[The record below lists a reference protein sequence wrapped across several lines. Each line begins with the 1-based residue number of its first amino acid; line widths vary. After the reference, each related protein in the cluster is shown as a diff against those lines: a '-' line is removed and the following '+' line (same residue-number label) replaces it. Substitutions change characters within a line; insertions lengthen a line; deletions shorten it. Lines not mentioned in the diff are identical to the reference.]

1 MKPMNKIAAIHD
13 ISCYGRA
20 ALATIIPILSSMGNQ
35 VCPLPT
41 AVLSTHTDGFG
52 KPAIRDLSDFIY
64 ETKDHWKR
72 LNLNFQCIYSGYL
85 ADPNQVKFVEKFIEE
100 FKEDDTLFID
110 AYFLNTTENTTF
122 ENLENFNISVY
133 DTNNKEV
140 LNKTFKSVVIPKGLP
155 PQHGRRILFPIEN
168 EFFNLQ
174 EKDLSKLSYKFTFD
188 YN

>member
-1 MKPMNKIAAIHD
+1 MKIYKKIL
-13 ISCYGRA
+13 GFF
-20 ALATIIPILSSMGNQ
+20 ALAVLLNPNTLTLDASTFSKEDQIQNKETLYDI
-35 VCPLPT
+35 T
-41 AVLSTHTDGFG
+41 AFTTE
-52 KPAIRDLSDFIY
+52 KN
-64 ETKDHWKR
+64 T
-72 LNLNFQCIYSGYL
+72 LNLII
-85 ADPNQVKFVEKFIEE
+85 NQL

-122 ENLENFNISVY
+122 ENLENFNISVC
-133 DTNNKEV
+133 DTNDKEV

>member
-1 MKPMNKIAAIHD
+1 MKIYKKIL
-13 ISCYGRA
+13 GFF
-20 ALATIIPILSSMGNQ
+20 ALAVLLNPNTLTLGASTFSKEDQIQNKEILYDI
-35 VCPLPT
+35 T
-41 AVLSTHTDGFG
+41 AFTTE
-52 KPAIRDLSDFIY
+52 KN
-64 ETKDHWKR
+64 T
-72 LNLNFQCIYSGYL
+72 LNLII
-85 ADPNQVKFVEKFIEE
+85 NQL
-100 FKEDDTLFID
+100 FKEDNTLFID

-188 YN
+188 YNYLFHI

>member
-1 MKPMNKIAAIHD
+1 MKIYKKIL
-13 ISCYGRA
+13 GFF
-20 ALATIIPILSSMGNQ
+20 ALAVLLNPNTLTLDASTFYKADQIQNKEILYDI
-35 VCPLPT
+35 T
-41 AVLSTHTDGFG
+41 AFTTE
-52 KPAIRDLSDFIY
+52 KN
-64 ETKDHWKR
+64 T
-72 LNLNFQCIYSGYL
+72 LNLII
-85 ADPNQVKFVEKFIEE
+85 NQL
-100 FKEDDTLFID
+100 FKEDNTLFID

-133 DTNNKEV
+133 DTNDKEV

>member
-1 MKPMNKIAAIHD
+1 MKKILFKGCGTAISTPFDENGVNLKEFEKLVEDQIQNKEILYD
-13 ISCYGRA
+13 I
-20 ALATIIPILSSMGNQ
+20 
-35 VCPLPT
+35 T
-41 AVLSTHTDGFG
+41 AFTTE
-52 KPAIRDLSDFIY
+52 KN
-64 ETKDHWKR
+64 T
-72 LNLNFQCIYSGYL
+72 LNLII
-85 ADPNQVKFVEKFIEE
+85 NQL
-100 FKEDDTLFID
+100 FKEDNTLFID

-122 ENLENFNISVY
+122 ENLENFNISVC

>member
-1 MKPMNKIAAIHD
+1 MKIYKKIL
-13 ISCYGRA
+13 GFF
-20 ALATIIPILSSMGNQ
+20 ALAVLLNPNTLTLDASTFSKKDQIQNKEILYDI
-35 VCPLPT
+35 T
-41 AVLSTHTDGFG
+41 AFTTE
-52 KPAIRDLSDFIY
+52 KN
-64 ETKDHWKR
+64 T
-72 LNLNFQCIYSGYL
+72 LNLII
-85 ADPNQVKFVEKFIEE
+85 NQL
-100 FKEDDTLFID
+100 FKEDNTLFID

-122 ENLENFNISVY
+122 ENLENFNISVC

>member
-1 MKPMNKIAAIHD
+1 MKIYKKILGFFALSVLLNPNTLTLDASTFSKEDQIQNKEVLYD
-13 ISCYGRA
+13 I
-20 ALATIIPILSSMGNQ
+20 
-35 VCPLPT
+35 T
-41 AVLSTHTDGFG
+41 AFTTE
-52 KPAIRDLSDFIY
+52 KN
-64 ETKDHWKR
+64 T
-72 LNLNFQCIYSGYL
+72 LNLII
-85 ADPNQVKFVEKFIEE
+85 NQL

-133 DTNNKEV
+133 DTNDKEV
-140 LNKTFKSVVIPKGLP
+140 LNKTFKTIVIPKGLP

>member
-1 MKPMNKIAAIHD
+1 MKICKKIL
-13 ISCYGRA
+13 GFF
-20 ALATIIPILSSMGNQ
+20 ALAVLLNPNTLTLDASTFYKANQIQNKEILYDI
-35 VCPLPT
+35 T
-41 AVLSTHTDGFG
+41 AFTTE
-52 KPAIRDLSDFIY
+52 KN
-64 ETKDHWKR
+64 T
-72 LNLNFQCIYSGYL
+72 LNLII
-85 ADPNQVKFVEKFIEE
+85 NQL
-100 FKEDDTLFID
+100 FKEDNTLFID

-133 DTNNKEV
+133 DTNDKEV

-155 PQHGRRILFPIEN
+155 PQHGRRILFPVET

>member
-1 MKPMNKIAAIHD
+1 MKIYKKIL
-13 ISCYGRA
+13 GFF
-20 ALATIIPILSSMGNQ
+20 ALAVLLNPNTLTLDASTFSKEDQIQNKEILYDI
-35 VCPLPT
+35 T
-41 AVLSTHTDGFG
+41 AFTTE
-52 KPAIRDLSDFIY
+52 KN
-64 ETKDHWKR
+64 T
-72 LNLNFQCIYSGYL
+72 LNLII
-85 ADPNQVKFVEKFIEE
+85 NQL
-100 FKEDDTLFID
+100 FKEDNTLFID

-155 PQHGRRILFPIEN
+155 PPHGRRILFPIEN

>member
-1 MKPMNKIAAIHD
+1 MKIYKKIL
-13 ISCYGRA
+13 GFF
-20 ALATIIPILSSMGNQ
+20 ALAVLLNPNTLTLDASTFSKEDQIQNKEILYDI
-35 VCPLPT
+35 T
-41 AVLSTHTDGFG
+41 AFTTE
-52 KPAIRDLSDFIY
+52 KN
-64 ETKDHWKR
+64 T
-72 LNLNFQCIYSGYL
+72 LNLII
-85 ADPNQVKFVEKFIEE
+85 NQL

-122 ENLENFNISVY
+122 ENLENFNISVC

-155 PQHGRRILFPIEN
+155 PRHGRRILFPIEN

-174 EKDLSKLSYKFTFD
+174 EKDLSKLYYKFIFD

>member
-1 MKPMNKIAAIHD
+1 MKIYKKIL
-13 ISCYGRA
+13 GFF
-20 ALATIIPILSSMGNQ
+20 ALAVLLNPNTLTLDASTFSKEDQIQNKEILYDI
-35 VCPLPT
+35 T
-41 AVLSTHTDGFG
+41 AFTTE
-52 KPAIRDLSDFIY
+52 KN
-64 ETKDHWKR
+64 T
-72 LNLNFQCIYSGYL
+72 LNLII
-85 ADPNQVKFVEKFIEE
+85 NQL
-100 FKEDDTLFID
+100 FKEDNTLFID

-122 ENLENFNISVY
+122 ENLENLNISVC

-174 EKDLSKLSYKFTFD
+174 EKDLSKLSYKFIFD

>member
-1 MKPMNKIAAIHD
+1 MKIYKKIL
-13 ISCYGRA
+13 GFF
-20 ALATIIPILSSMGNQ
+20 ALAVLLNPNTLTLDASTFSKKDQIQNKEILYDITTFTTEKN
-35 VCPLPT
+35 T
-41 AVLSTHTDGFG
+41 
-52 KPAIRDLSDFIY
+52 
-64 ETKDHWKR
+64 
-72 LNLNFQCIYSGYL
+72 LNLII
-85 ADPNQVKFVEKFIEE
+85 NQL
-100 FKEDDTLFID
+100 FKEDNTLFID

-122 ENLENFNISVY
+122 ENLENFNISVC

>member
-1 MKPMNKIAAIHD
+1 MKIYKKIL
-13 ISCYGRA
+13 GFF
-20 ALATIIPILSSMGNQ
+20 ALAVLLNPNTLTLDASTFYKADQIQNKEILYDI
-35 VCPLPT
+35 T
-41 AVLSTHTDGFG
+41 AFTTE
-52 KPAIRDLSDFIY
+52 KN
-64 ETKDHWKR
+64 T
-72 LNLNFQCIYSGYL
+72 LNLII
-85 ADPNQVKFVEKFIEE
+85 NQL
-100 FKEDDTLFID
+100 FKEDNTLFID

-133 DTNNKEV
+133 DTNDKEV

-174 EKDLSKLSYKFTFD
+174 EKDLSKLYYKFTFD

>member
-1 MKPMNKIAAIHD
+1 MKIYKKIL
-13 ISCYGRA
+13 GFF
-20 ALATIIPILSSMGNQ
+20 ALAVLLNPNTLTLDASTFSKKDQIQNKEILYDI
-35 VCPLPT
+35 T
-41 AVLSTHTDGFG
+41 AFTTE
-52 KPAIRDLSDFIY
+52 KN
-64 ETKDHWKR
+64 T
-72 LNLNFQCIYSGYL
+72 LNLII
-85 ADPNQVKFVEKFIEE
+85 NQL

-122 ENLENFNISVY
+122 ENLENFNISVC

>member
-1 MKPMNKIAAIHD
+1 MKIYKKIL
-13 ISCYGRA
+13 GFF
-20 ALATIIPILSSMGNQ
+20 ALAVLLNPNTLTLDASTFSKEDQIQNKEILYDI
-35 VCPLPT
+35 T
-41 AVLSTHTDGFG
+41 AFTTE
-52 KPAIRDLSDFIY
+52 KN
-64 ETKDHWKR
+64 T
-72 LNLNFQCIYSGYL
+72 LNLII
-85 ADPNQVKFVEKFIEE
+85 NQL
-100 FKEDDTLFID
+100 FKEDNTLFID

-140 LNKTFKSVVIPKGLP
+140 LNQTFKSIVIPKGLP